1 MGAAWQG
8 RAVLVQNDYGVN
20 CKLQAACCAMSSSCV
35 LKSLNYRLAAFTDK
49 AQKVLQGPT
58 EYVLSYMCY

>member
-8 RAVLVQNDYGVN
+8 RAVLVQNDYQVN

-49 AQKVLQGPT
+49 AQNVLQGPT